1 MPPIALLFI
10 AAFLFFFPSIVFVL
24 GVVASFLLI
33 LGKVKKDF
41 QSIVIP
47 ILNSVSCQAASV
59 ETQVR
64 DDADPL

>member
-1 MPPIALLFI
+1 MPSIALLFI
-10 AAFLFFFPSIVFVL
+10 AAFLFFLPIIFVL

-41 QSIVIP
+41 QNIVIP

-59 ETQVR
+59 ET
-64 DDADPL
+64 PLSHQ